1 MCGDIK
7 TPHMYAEPTPHT
19 REVTSQVHADHYK
32 PHTYTSLTPYT
43 RVRVYTGMVQQT
55 ITTTT
60 GREATAKQYLDSNLA
75 TVTPLTGSDSR
86 RGDSGNETTRPT
98 GTQVKPG
105 LQWALSNMLIGY
117 TCPHERAH
125 QIVLYKTYM
134 HIQHEPQPKTV
145 NPTVAIIISSPQL
158 SLPRS
163 EKYLVGI
170 LPCSN
175 VTRSSDPPAQP
186 VTRRCTQHTQST

>member
-1 MCGDIK
+1 
-7 TPHMYAEPTPHT
+7 MYAEPTPHT

-60 GREATAKQYLDSNLA
+60 GREATAKQYLDSNLT
-75 TVTPLTGSDSR
+75 TVTPLTGSDYSSWR
-86 RGDSGNETTRPT
+86 QWKRNYQTHRH
-98 GTQVKPG
+98 PG
-105 LQWALSNMLIGY
+105 QTCVLQWALSNMLIGY

-186 VTRRCTQHTQST
+186 VTRHCTQHTQST